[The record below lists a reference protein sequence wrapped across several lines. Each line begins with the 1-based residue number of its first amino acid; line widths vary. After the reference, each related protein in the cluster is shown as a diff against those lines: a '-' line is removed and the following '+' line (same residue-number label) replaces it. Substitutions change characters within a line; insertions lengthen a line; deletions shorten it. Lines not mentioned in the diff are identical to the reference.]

1 MFEDMTYDQLLA
13 NAKADVGDGVN
24 KGEGSLVFNA
34 LSALAYELEKL
45 YIEANYILNQCF
57 ADTADLEGL
66 IRVAANRG
74 IVRKTS
80 TNAYV
85 SVTANVALPIG
96 WRGSLKGYNYV
107 VTEVLDAENHIF
119 KAMCEE
125 TGSGPNE
132 LLGQLTPIDYV
143 EGLTSAVITELLIA
157 GENDETQ
164 EELYQRYLE
173 SFSTEAFAGNIMA
186 YKQIVNEMDGVG
198 GCKVYPVWNGP
209 GTVKVVVITSDY
221 TAPSE
226 YLVNQIKEALV
237 PSEGGTG
244 YGYAP
249 IDHDVTVTAVTPVTV
264 NIETN
269 ITYTDGYSWTS
280 IGDEITAAIE
290 GYIRSIAQEWPEG
303 DARTDSLIY
312 VSRLEA
318 AVLNVTG
325 VTDIQNT
332 RLNGNTT
339 NLHLESDEIP
349 AMGSLIV
356 H

>member
-57 ADTADLEGL
+57 ADTADLDGL

-74 IVRKTS
+74 ITRKGA

-85 SVTANVALPIG
+85 SVTANAALPIG

-107 VTEVLDAENHIF
+107 VTEVLDSDSHVF

-125 TGSGPNE
+125 SGSGPNE
-132 LLGQLTPIDYV
+132 LLGQLTAIDYV
-143 EGLTSAVITELLIA
+143 DGLTSAVITELLIA
-157 GENDETQ
+157 GENDESQ

-186 YKQIVNEMDGVG
+186 YKQTINAMDGVG

-209 GTVKVVVITSDY
+209 GTVKAVVISSDY
-221 TAPSE
+221 TEPSE
-226 YLVNQIKEALV
+226 YLINQIREALV
-237 PSEGGTG
+237 PSDGGTG

-249 IDHDVTVTAVTPVTV
+249 IDHDVTVAAVTPVTV
-264 NIETN
+264 NVETS
-269 ITYTDGYSWTS
+269 ITYTEGYSWAS
-280 IGDEITAAIE
+280 IGALITAAIE
-290 GYIRSIAQEWPEG
+290 GYIKSVAQEWADG
-303 DARTDSLIY
+303 DARTESLVY

-332 RLNGNTT
+332 TLNGATT
-339 NLHLESDEIP
+339 NLHLDSEEIP
-349 AMGSLIV
+349 VMGTLV
-356 H
+356 VN

>member
-1 MFEDMTYDQLLA
+1 MYEAMTYDALLA
-13 NAKADVGDGVN
+13 AAKNDIGDGVQ

-45 YIEANYILNQCF
+45 YREANYILNEGF
-57 ADTADLEGL
+57 ADTADMEGL
-66 IRVAANRG
+66 IRIAANRG
-74 IVRKTS
+74 LSRMLA

-85 SVTANVALPIG
+85 KIEADTTLPIG

-107 VTEVLDAENHIF
+107 VTEELNALTYVY

-132 LLGQLTPIDYV
+132 LLGELIPIDFV
-143 EGLTSAVITELLIA
+143 EGLDSAVITEVLID
-157 GENDETQ
+157 GEDDETQ

-173 SFSTEAFAGNIMA
+173 SFSTEAFGGNITA
-186 YKQIVNEMDGVG
+186 YKNVVNAVPGVG
-198 GCKVYPVWNGP
+198 GSKVYPVWNGA
-209 GTVKVVVITSDY
+209 GTVKVVVISANYDEPTS
-221 TAPSE
+221 
-226 YLVNQIKEALV
+226 YLVDQIQEMLV
-237 PSEGGTG
+237 PTDGGTG

-249 IDHDVTVTAVTPVTV
+249 IDHDVTVVSVTGVTV
-264 NIETN
+264 NVETT
-269 ITYTDGYSWTS
+269 ITYTAGYSWST

-290 GYIRSIAQEWPEG
+290 GYIKSVAQDWPDG
-303 DARTDSLIY
+303 DARTEALVY

-325 VTDIQNT
+325 VTDIQST
-332 RLNGNTT
+332 KLNNSTT
-339 NLHLESDEIP
+339 NLHLDWDEIP
-349 AMGSLIV
+349 LMGTLTV